1 MAASGAQGAG
11 LGGDDELDHH
21 PGAHEEGAPPI
32 GLGNQQEGA
41 PAAAGGAPDPLAG
54 LGQTNVRALAAREIV
69 PDAEV
74 WDVAQWPKNRKDKPQ
89 LLDLKAEI
97 LWRDRTGKVRPA
109 HWKAHDM
116 CEWLHE
122 HGLPGEHA
130 DGRQEAGADDD
141 DDDDDD
147 DDPILEGPSRRWTPR
162 THMIRLLHVI
172 VATKTDF
179 LQRDKKAKCRNAM
192 EAGARDSYW
201 HTAAL
206 KFCDKTFRPAL
217 LTPSDELH
225 GIFVKARLTPAWTAY
240 PAEAKKLKEEFRD
253 LRKRV
258 SLAMQK
264 FKQSGMGDLGDLG
277 EEERA
282 RWEADYNQKYHGS
295 KFTDFAGGDDI
306 VLYAYAL
313 LVQNQDGLLE
323 SACTSMPKGKGSSS
337 TGPARKV
344 AQTRGRGRS
353 GSGQKKKK
361 KNSVPQDLMAAINR
375 PISIRKSEAE
385 QATDHYRLM
394 EQRSRAKVQQA
405 QHAKELEAQLK
416 ECRTVLEGLPDG
428 EEKDYFERKKARIL
442 REMQKLEDSAN
453 APSPAV
459 TAGSSGAGSGA
470 KGKGK
475 HKRMR
480 DSSDDD
486 EEEED
491 FDEFPYD
498 SDAEDSGNGDEED
511 EGNGDEDEDDEDL

>member
-1 MAASGAQGAG
+1 
-11 LGGDDELDHH
+11 
-21 PGAHEEGAPPI
+21 
-32 GLGNQQEGA
+32 
-41 PAAAGGAPDPLAG
+41 
-54 LGQTNVRALAAREIV
+54 LAAREIV
-69 PDAEV
+69 PGAEV

-97 LWRDRTGKVRPA
+97 LWRDQTGKVRPA

-122 HGLPGEHA
+122 HGLPGQHA
-130 DGRQEAGADDD
+130 GGRQEAAAGADDD

-147 DDPILEGPSRRWTPR
+147 DAPMLEGPSRRWTPR

-217 LTPSDELH
+217 LTPTDELH
-225 GIFVKARLTPAWTAY
+225 GIFVKAKLTPAWTAY

-258 SLAMQK
+258 SLIMQK
-264 FKQSGMGDLGDLG
+264 FKQSGMGSLEALT

-282 RWEADYNQKYHGS
+282 KWESEYNKQYYGS
-295 KFTDFAGGDDI
+295 KFKDFAGGDDI

-344 AQTRGRGRS
+344 AQTRGRGR
-353 GSGQKKKK
+353 GGQKKKK
-361 KNSVPQDLMAAINR
+361 KNSVPQELMAAINQ
-375 PISIRKSEAE
+375 PISIRKSDAE

-405 QHAKELEAQLK
+405 QHEKALEAQLK
-416 ECRTVLEGLPDG
+416 ECRTALDGLEDG
-428 EEKDYFERKKARIL
+428 EEKEYFERKKARIL

-459 TAGSSGAGSGA
+459 TAGSSGAGS
-470 KGKGK
+470 K
-475 HKRMR
+475 HKRMYH
-480 DSSDDD
+480 SSDEDGG
-486 EEEED
+486 EED
-491 FDEFPYD
+491 FDEFEM
-498 SDAEDSGNGDEED
+498 SSEDEEED
-511 EGNGDEDEDDEDL
+511 EGNGDEDEGNGDEDDEDL

>member
-11 LGGDDELDHH
+11 LGGDGEPDDH
-21 PGAHEEGAPPI
+21 PGAHHEGGPPI

-41 PAAAGGAPDPLAG
+41 PAGGGGAVNSADPLAG

-69 PDAEV
+69 PGAEV
-74 WDVAQWPKNRKDKPQ
+74 WDVAHWPKNRKDKPQ
-89 LLDLKAEI
+89 LTDLKAEI

-116 CEWLHE
+116 CLWLHA
-122 HGLPGEHA
+122 HGLPEEHA
-130 DGRQEAGADDD
+130 DGGEEAAAGADDD
-141 DDDDDD
+141 DDDDN
-147 DDPILEGPSRRWTPR
+147 DPLLPLDGPSRRWTPR

-217 LTPSDELH
+217 LTPTDELH
-225 GIFVKARLTPAWTAY
+225 GIFVKAKLTPAWTAY

-253 LRKRV
+253 LRKRI
-258 SLAMQK
+258 SLCMQK
-264 FKQSGMGDLGDLG
+264 FKQSGMGNLDAVG

-282 RWEADYNQKYHGS
+282 RWEAEYNQQYHGS
-295 KFTDFAGGDDI
+295 KFIDFAGGDDI

-344 AQTRGRGRS
+344 AQTRGS
-353 GSGQKKKK
+353 GNKGNKKKK
-361 KNSVPQDLMAAINR
+361 LVPPELMAAINQ
-375 PISIRKSEAE
+375 PISIKKSEAE

-405 QHAKELEAQLK
+405 QLEKELEAQLK
-416 ECRTVLEGLPDG
+416 ECRTALDGLPDC
-428 EEKDYFERKKARIL
+428 EEKEYFERKKARIL
-442 REMQKLEDSAN
+442 REMQKLEETAN

-459 TAGSSGAGSGA
+459 TAGSSGAGSNA
-470 KGKGK
+470 KGK
-475 HKRMR
+475 HKRMCH
-480 DSSDDD
+480 SSDEDEMSSEDVFEMSSED

-491 FDEFPYD
+491 EEF
-498 SDAEDSGNGDEED
+498 
-511 EGNGDEDEDDEDL
+511 